1 MMSADQVH
9 IDPHLAIP
17 LSELRFSFDRSPGP
31 GGQNVNKVNTR
42 AEMRFDVSASA
53 ALTDPMRERISKALA
68 KRLNS
73 EGELILRSS
82 RFRSQ
87 SRNRADCLEKFASLL
102 AHALRPPPPPRRPS
116 RPTFGSVARRLNR
129 KKAHS
134 RKKNLRARPASD

>member
-1 MMSADQVH
+1 MAATH
-9 IDPHLAIP
+9 IDIGPHLSIP

-42 AEMRFDVSASA
+42 VELRFDVGAS
-53 ALTDPMRERISKALA
+53 LTLTHSMRARISKGLA
-68 KRLNS
+68 GRLNG

-87 SRNRADCLEKFASLL
+87 SRNKTDCLEKFAALL
-102 AHALRPPPPPRRPS
+102 AHALRPPPPRRRPS
-116 RPTFGSVARRLNR
+116 RPTFSSVARRLHR

-134 RKKNLRARPASD
+134 QKKNLRTRPPLD